1 MVAERIR
8 METMGGPLFQAPEA
22 IQRHQDGGFSSETGS
37 TPRVW
42 DMSTPMMG
50 PPFNW
55 RMTLVG
61 KFLST
66 APSTST

>member
-1 MVAERIR
+1 
-8 METMGGPLFQAPEA
+8 MGGPLFQAPDR
-22 IQRHQDGGFSSETGS
+22 IHFHQDGGFSSAWGS

-42 DMSTPMMG
+42 DMSTPTMG
-50 PPFNW
+50 PLFNW

-61 KFLST
+61 KFFST